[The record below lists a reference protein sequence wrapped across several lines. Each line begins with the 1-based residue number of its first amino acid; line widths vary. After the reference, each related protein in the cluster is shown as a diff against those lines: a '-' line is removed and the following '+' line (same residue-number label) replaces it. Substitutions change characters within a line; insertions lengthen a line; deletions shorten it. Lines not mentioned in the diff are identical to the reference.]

1 MRLFRALRVDAK
13 ARWGARTPPL
23 GRLRLKLAALV
34 LLAGLGLA
42 PAPASSQVVYGRLL
56 DSTTGDPVR
65 FGLVQLLDPGGGL
78 AAAAT
83 TDSTGYYVVL
93 APGPGVYR
101 IAVSRLGY
109 VPGESGLLELEADGA
124 LEAELLL
131 PPQPLALEGITVEAE
146 SRPWQL
152 RHPPSLWPYFERRE
166 FYGKLGMGR
175 FVDRDFL
182 ERWSGPIQSIPEVNL
197 LFLTMQSRSG
207 AMINQCSE
215 PAWFLNGFRVRGDIN
230 EVVSVSEL
238 EAVEVYRRATE
249 IPAEFGG
256 SDSECGV
263 VALWTRRGS

>member
-1 MRLFRALRVDAK
+1 MRLYGALGVEATAGR
-13 ARWGARTPPL
+13 GTRTPL
-23 GRLRLKLAALV
+23 FGFLRLKLLPLV

-42 PAPASSQVVYGRLL
+42 PAPAAAQVVFGRLL
-56 DSTTGDPVR
+56 DSTTRDPVR
-65 FGLVQLLDPGGGL
+65 FGLVQLLDAQGGL

-93 APGPGVYR
+93 APVPGVYR

-109 VPGESGLLELEADGA
+109 VPGESGLLELEPDDA

-131 PPQPLALEGITVEAE
+131 PPQPLAMEGITVEAE
-146 SRPWQL
+146 SRPWRL

-207 AMINQCSE
+207 AMINPCSE
-215 PAWFLNGFRVRGDIN
+215 PAWFLNGCRVRGDIN
-230 EVVSVSEL
+230 DVVSVSEL

>member
-1 MRLFRALRVDAK
+1 M
-13 ARWGARTPPL
+13 TS
-23 GRLRLKLAALV
+23 
-34 LLAGLGLA
+34 LLAVLRPKVLSLLLLTGLGLA
-42 PAPASSQVVYGRLL
+42 PASASAQVVYGRLL
-56 DSTTGDPVR
+56 DSTTRDPVR
-65 FGLVQLLDPGGGL
+65 FGLVQLLDPQGGL

-93 APGPGVYR
+93 APVPGVYR

-109 VPGESGLLELEADGA
+109 VPGESGLLELKPDDA

-131 PPQPLALEGITVEAE
+131 PPQPLAMEGITVEVE

-175 FVDRDFL
+175 FVDREFL
-182 ERWSGPIQSIPEVNL
+182 ERWAGPIQSIPAVNL

-207 AMINQCSE
+207 AMINQCSQ
-215 PAWFLNGFRVRGDIN
+215 PAWFLNGFRVWGDIN
-230 EVVSVSEL
+230 EVVSVWEL
-238 EAVEVYRRATE
+238 EGVEVYRRATE